1 MTASFWFS
9 STHSA
14 RSGDPNDRCRGAHG
28 DSSND
33 SCARGSSPCHGCKP
47 TTGFATDEPKCT
59 AKDLLGGATDLDGRW
74 ATVRLTIS
82 PPSAGLP
89 DLHSD

>member
-9 STHSA
+9 SSNCT
-14 RSGDPNDRCRGAHG
+14 RSGDPYYRCRRPHG

-33 SCARGSSPCHGCKP
+33 SCARGSSPCHGAKR
-47 TTGFATDEPKCT
+47 TMRFAHDEPKCT
-59 AKDLLGGATDLDGRW
+59 ANDSVGGATEVDGRW

>member
-9 STHSA
+9 GANCT
-14 RSGDPNDRCRGAHG
+14 RSGDPDYRCRRAHG
-28 DSSND
+28 DRSNN
-33 SCARGSSPCHGCKP
+33 SCARGSSPCHAGKP
-47 TTGFATDEPKCT
+47 TMRFAHDEPKCT
-59 AKDLLGGATDLDGRW
+59 ANDSVGGTTEVDGRW

-89 DLHSD
+89 GSYPD